1 MWTFDQTSELS
12 RGNSNFFGF
21 LVSVLFK
28 IVSVIQ
34 QSDFL
39 GTIFHSTQA
48 VIFWAWGGL
57 SQKQVNITWLFNLIK
72 PNEPFLEVPTHYYLG
87 RSTHYFIHHKSPQNV
102 SLFPK
107 RIFTRSLPGF
117 ALLEVIHDIRMM
129 FLVFWLIHSVWEKNL
144 GEMQFFLFFSWEN
157 RWNDARL
164 C

>member
-1 MWTFDQTSELS
+1 MKRIVNLWPIKWIEQRKFKIPLV
-12 RGNSNFFGF
+12 F
-21 LVSVLFK
+21 LYLYCL

-144 GEMQFFLFFSWEN
+144 GEMQFFFVFFMRE
-157 RWNDARL
+157 
-164 C
+164 